1 MMYTVEQYKTL
12 GERFSKQSFLGK
24 LVLIK
29 QQKDLFEIETDGYHI
44 RLRILDNEA
53 MELNLDSYFS
63 FPEFFEYSHL
73 KDIFSLGNIS
83 VKELK

>member
-29 QQKDLFEIETDGYHI
+29 QQKDLFEIETDGYNVK
-44 RLRILDNEA
+44 LRILDNEA
-53 MELNLDSYFS
+53 MELNMDSYFS
-63 FPEFFEYSHL
+63 FPQFLEYSHL
-73 KDIFSLGNIS
+73 KDIFSLVDINT
-83 VKELK
+83 KELK

>member
-29 QQKDLFEIETDGYHI
+29 QQKDLFEIETDGYNVK
-44 RLRILDNEA
+44 LRILDNEA
-53 MELNLDSYFS
+53 MELNIDSYFS

-73 KDIFSLGNIS
+73 KDIFSLSDINI
-83 VKELK
+83 KELK

>member
-1 MMYTVEQYKTL
+1 MKYSIEQYKTL

-24 LVLIK
+24 LVLLK
-29 QQKDLFEIETDGYHI
+29 QQKDLFEIETDGYNI

-53 MELNLDSYFS
+53 MELNIDSYFS

-73 KDIFSLGNIS
+73 KDIFSLADIK

>member
-1 MMYTVEQYKTL
+1 MKYSVEQYKTL

-29 QQKDLFEIETDGYHI
+29 QQKDLFQIETDGYNI

-53 MELNLDSYFS
+53 MELNIDSYFS

-73 KDIFSLGNIS
+73 KDIFSLADIK